1 MKKSKKFL
9 HDHLF
14 KEVYSQSKYCVD
26 ILSLVFSKKEMSL
39 FDWTTLKTE
48 ATTFVDKQ
56 FREKRM
62 DLLVSALF
70 KNSRKPAKVLFLME
84 HKSQEDPELLRQFL
98 MYQAGI
104 YQNTRDPV
112 LPVFI
117 NQSPNKT
124 WKGALDFHDFLD
136 NFEGELKKRFKEN
149 VLNFCPRVLNI
160 QALDIDKAKGLTTRP
175 ILYIL
180 KHIWNLN
187 DKKIKGLFTISRGLS
202 QSEREALIVR
212 AVDYVRQYDPTFT
225 WKIVREI
232 EQTTVKKE
240 ERVMA
245 PLLQYS
251 LDEAREE
258 GLKKGRLEG
267 IEKGRQ
273 EGIQK
278 GMQKGRLEGMQK
290 GRLEGMQKGMQAVA
304 LNMLKEKADLSFISK
319 MTGLSEAEIEK
330 LKTRS

>member
-14 KEVYSQSKYCVD
+14 KEVYSQPKYCVD
-26 ILSLVFSKKEMSL
+26 ILSLVFSTEEMSL

-70 KNSRKPAKVLFLME
+70 KGSRKPARVLFLME

-104 YQNTRDPV
+104 YQSTRDPV
-112 LPVFI
+112 LPIFI

-124 WKGALDFHDFLD
+124 WKGSLDFHGFLD

-149 VLNFCPRVLNI
+149 VLNFRPRVLNI
-160 QALDIDKAKGLTTRP
+160 QALDIDKAKGLTTCP

-187 DKKIKGLFTISRGLS
+187 AKKIKGLFTIGRGLS
-202 QSEREALIVR
+202 QNEREALIVR
-212 AVDYVRQYDPTFT
+212 AVDYVRQYDPNFN

-267 IEKGRQ
+267 IEKGM
-273 EGIQK
+273 E
-278 GMQKGRLEGMQK
+278 
-290 GRLEGMQKGMQAVA
+290 KGMQAVA
-304 LNMLKEKADLSFISK
+304 LNMLKAKADLSFISK

-330 LKTRS
+330 LKNNS

>member
-1 MKKSKKFL
+1 
-9 HDHLF
+9 
-14 KEVYSQSKYCVD
+14 
-26 ILSLVFSKKEMSL
+26 
-39 FDWTTLKTE
+39 
-48 ATTFVDKQ
+48 
-56 FREKRM
+56 M

-70 KNSRKPAKVLFLME
+70 KDSRKPARVLFLME
-84 HKSQEDPELLRQFL
+84 HKSQEDPDLLRQFL
-98 MYQAGI
+98 IYQAGI
-104 YQNTRDPV
+104 YQSTRDPV
-112 LPVFI
+112 LPIFI

-124 WKGALDFHDFLD
+124 WKGVLDFHGFLD

-149 VLNFCPRVLNI
+149 VLNFRPRVLNI

-187 DKKIKGLFTISRGLS
+187 DKKIKGLFTIGRGLS

-212 AVDYVRQYDPTFT
+212 AVDYVRQYDPNFN
-225 WKIVREI
+225 WKIIREI

-258 GLKKGRLEG
+258 GLKKGL
-267 IEKGRQ
+267 
-273 EGIQK
+273 QK
-278 GMQKGRLEGMQK
+278 GIYIPHKFLFGNYGLILRTLLCYKAGYDYNIFNLTFITNKAILFYLFQKTAKL
-290 GRLEGMQKGMQAVA
+290 
-304 LNMLKEKADLSFISK
+304 
-319 MTGLSEAEIEK
+319 IE
-330 LKTRS
+330 RP

>member
-1 MKKSKKFL
+1 M
-9 HDHLF
+9 
-14 KEVYSQSKYCVD
+14 
-26 ILSLVFSKKEMSL
+26 
-39 FDWTTLKTE
+39 
-48 ATTFVDKQ
+48 
-56 FREKRM
+56 
-62 DLLVSALF
+62 
-70 KNSRKPAKVLFLME
+70 
-84 HKSQEDPELLRQFL
+84 
-98 MYQAGI
+98 
-104 YQNTRDPV
+104 
-112 LPVFI
+112 
-117 NQSPNKT
+117 
-124 WKGALDFHDFLD
+124 
-136 NFEGELKKRFKEN
+136 
-149 VLNFCPRVLNI
+149 
-160 QALDIDKAKGLTTRP
+160 TTRP

-187 DKKIKGLFTISRGLS
+187 DKKIKGLFTIGRGLS

-258 GLKKGRLEG
+258 GLKKGR
-267 IEKGRQ
+267 Q

-278 GMQKGRLEGMQK
+278 
-290 GRLEGMQKGMQAVA
+290 GMQKGMQAVA

>member
-1 MKKSKKFL
+1 M
-9 HDHLF
+9 
-14 KEVYSQSKYCVD
+14 
-26 ILSLVFSKKEMSL
+26 
-39 FDWTTLKTE
+39 
-48 ATTFVDKQ
+48 
-56 FREKRM
+56 
-62 DLLVSALF
+62 
-70 KNSRKPAKVLFLME
+70 
-84 HKSQEDPELLRQFL
+84 
-98 MYQAGI
+98 
-104 YQNTRDPV
+104 

-124 WKGALDFHDFLD
+124 WKGALDFHGFLN

-187 DKKIKGLFTISRGLS
+187 ATKIKELFTIGRGLS
-202 QSEREALIVR
+202 PKEREALIVR
-212 AVDYVRQYDPTFT
+212 AVDYVRQYDPSFS

-232 EQTTVKKE
+232 EQTTLEEE

-258 GLKKGRLEG
+258 GLQKGMEKG
-267 IEKGRQ
+267 MEKGRQ
-273 EGIQK
+273 EG
-278 GMQKGRLEGMQK
+278 L
-290 GRLEGMQKGMQAVA
+290 QKGMQAVA
-304 LNMLKEKADLSFISK
+304 LNMLKNKFKLSVISEI
-319 MTGLSEAEIEK
+319 TGLSAKEIKK
-330 LKTRS
+330 LTNNS